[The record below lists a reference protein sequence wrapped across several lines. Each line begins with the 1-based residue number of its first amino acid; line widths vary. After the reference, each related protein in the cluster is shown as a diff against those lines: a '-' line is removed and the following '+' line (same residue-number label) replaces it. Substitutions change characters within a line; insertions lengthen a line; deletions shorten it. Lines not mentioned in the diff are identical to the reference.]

1 MSRVSKHDAFI
12 ATLAYADVFD
22 YPLTKQELLRWFLY
36 YPVDRVPKINDIEQY
51 WKYVIWKGKR
61 KQVSLREKK
70 LVWQPDKWA
79 IAERG
84 SRWLSIVPTIQ
95 LVGVTGG
102 LAMNN
107 AGEYDDIDL
116 FFIVANGT
124 LWISRLLATLL
135 MDMLGLR
142 RHPQDTSV
150 ANKVCLNMFITEGAM
165 KLAKPDQDCFTAHE
179 VLQMQPLFVR
189 EDTYKRFLRANQWV
203 KKFLPNAWR
212 EKYQVS
218 GIRYQE
224 KSDIGIWCLK
234 LLEKPSR
241 FFQLWYMRK
250 HRTNEVISDTIL
262 RFHPKDARIWIKR
275 KLASRLAAFNIPLD
289 KVFYAS

>member
-1 MSRVSKHDAFI
+1 MSRVSKHEALI
-12 ATLAYADVFD
+12 ATLAYGDIFD
-22 YPLTKQELLRWFLY
+22 YPLTRQELIRWFLY
-36 YPVDRVPKINDIEQY
+36 YPVRSAPKGFGSHAKHKKASWQS
-51 WKYVIWKGKR
+51 GK
-61 KQVSLREKK
+61 
-70 LVWQPDKWA
+70 WM
-79 IAERG
+79 IAQRA
-84 SRWLSIVPTIQ
+84 SRWLSLVPTIQ

-107 AGEYDDIDL
+107 AGRDDDIDL
-116 FFIVANGT
+116 FFIVADGT
-124 LWISRLLATLL
+124 LWISRMLATIL
-135 MDMLGLR
+135 MDIIGLR
-142 RHPQDTSV
+142 RHPKDQQV
-150 ANKVCLNMFITEGAM
+150 ANKVCLNMFMTESAM
-165 KLAKPDQDCFTAHE
+165 GLAPHDRDCFTAHE
-179 VLQMQPLFVR
+179 VLQMVPLFVR
-189 EDTYKRFLRANQWV
+189 GETYARFLGSNQWV

-241 FFQLWYMRK
+241 LFQLWYMQK
-250 HRTNEVISDTIL
+250 HRTHEVITDTTL

-275 KLASRLAAFNIPLD
+275 RLRARLATFNIPLD

>member
-1 MSRVSKHDAFI
+1 MSRVSKHEALI
-12 ATLAYADVFD
+12 ATLAYGDIFD
-22 YPLTKQELLRWFLY
+22 YPLTRQELIRWFLY
-36 YPVDRVPKINDIEQY
+36 YPVRSAPKGFGSHV
-51 WKYVIWKGKR
+51 KH
-61 KQVSLREKK
+61 EKAS
-70 LVWQPDKWA
+70 WQPGKWM
-79 IAERG
+79 IAERA
-84 SRWLSIVPTIQ
+84 SRWLSLVPTIQ

-107 AGEYDDIDL
+107 AGRDDDIDL
-116 FFIVANGT
+116 FFIVADGT
-124 LWISRLLATLL
+124 LWISRMLATIL
-135 MDMLGLR
+135 MDIIGLR
-142 RHPQDTSV
+142 RHPKDQQV
-150 ANKVCLNMFITEGAM
+150 ANKVCLNMFMTESAM
-165 KLAKPDQDCFTAHE
+165 GLAPHDRDCFTAHE
-179 VLQMQPLFVR
+179 VLQMVPLFVR
-189 EDTYKRFLRANQWV
+189 GETYARFLGSNQWV

-241 FFQLWYMRK
+241 LFQLWYMQK
-250 HRTNEVISDTIL
+250 HRTHEVITDTTL

-289 KVFYAS
+289 KVFYSR

>member
-1 MSRVSKHDAFI
+1 MSRVSKHEALI
-12 ATLAYADVFD
+12 ATLAYGDIFD
-22 YPLTKQELLRWFLY
+22 YQLTRQELIRWFLY
-36 YPVDRVPKINDIEQY
+36 YSVRAKDLPNGIELHVNNQKVP
-51 WKYVIWKGKR
+51 
-61 KQVSLREKK
+61 
-70 LVWQPDKWA
+70 WQPGKWA
-79 IAERG
+79 IARKA
-84 SRWLSIVPTIQ
+84 SLWLAIIPTIR

-107 AGEYDDIDL
+107 AGRDDDIDL

-124 LWISRLLATLL
+124 MWVSRMLVTIL
-135 MDMLGLR
+135 MDILWLR
-142 RHPQDTSV
+142 RHPKDQRV
-150 ANKVCLNMFITEGAM
+150 ANKVCLNMFMTEGAM
-165 KLAKPDQDCFTAHE
+165 KLAKPDHDCFTAHE

-189 EDTYKRFLRANQWV
+189 EDTYKSFLRANQWV
-203 KKFLPNAWR
+203 KTFLPNAWQ
-212 EKYQVS
+212 EKYQACLPVRQVS

-250 HRTNEVISDTIL
+250 HRTNEVISDTVL

-275 KLASRLAAFNIPLD
+275 KLASRLSAFNIPLD